1 MNVEV
6 RNEAHL
12 DIAEGVAFCPS
23 RFQMKYEIAG
33 IRFQYSTAD
42 TFSGPVIR
50 IPDNGTMELEYR
62 NYREERISLVFR
74 DVLGLK
80 YQSVVRDESG
90 WAEDQAIEVIDSE
103 WLRKTCAADNRNPHD
118 FRHLIIGFNERQM
131 VVEVLFRTIEET
143 NHRMHP
149 NGGSAVA

>member
-1 MNVEV
+1 
-6 RNEAHL
+6 
-12 DIAEGVAFCPS
+12 
-23 RFQMKYEIAG
+23 MKYEIAG
-33 IRFQYSTAD
+33 IRFPYSIAD

-62 NYREERISLVFR
+62 NYREEQISLGFR

-80 YQSVVRDESG
+80 YRSVVCDESG

-103 WLRKTCAADNRNPHD
+103 WLRKTCVADNLDPHD

-131 VVEVLFRTIEET
+131 VLEVLFRTIEEM
-143 NHRMHP
+143 NHTMDRS
-149 NGGSAVA
+149 GGPAAS